1 MAKEQEVKF
10 MMQGPESALQQLM
23 SAGASPLNERT
34 FEDNLLL
41 DDSAKTLRTR
51 GVLLR
56 LRQYGEQATLTVKS
70 GAAGVEGLKVKEERE
85 VRVADFEET
94 LAILKTLGYL
104 PNFRYQKYRRNFD
117 LEGTVASLD
126 ETPIGCFLEVEGE
139 PEAIRAAAAKLGLT
153 LAQGMTQ
160 SYRDLFRAFHPKGDM
175 VFKDSR

>member
-1 MAKEQEVKF
+1 
-10 MMQGPESALQQLM
+10 MMQSPESALQLLLE
-23 SAGASPLNERT
+23 AGAAARNERT
-34 FEDNLLL
+34 FEDNLIL
-41 DDSAKTLRTR
+41 DDAAKTLMLR

-70 GAAGVEGLKVKEERE
+70 GAKGVEGLKVKEERE

-94 LAILKTLGYL
+94 LAIIQTLGYL
-104 PNFRYQKYRRNFD
+104 PVFRYQKYRRNFD

-126 ETPIGCFLEVEGE
+126 ETPIGCYLELEGE
-139 PEAIRAAAAKLGLT
+139 PEAIRAAAAKLGLN

-175 VFKDSR
+175 VFKP